1 MEEMRS
7 FGYICPAC
15 GKAVLHSRSV
25 FAMQKVLFQLPV
37 FFIFLCQH
45 PEVIL
50 AFCLFQRSRFLL
62 QRLLLPLLPAA
73 PLFPLYSLLLKPHL
87 QRPAAF
93 A

>member
-1 MEEMRS
+1 MQSFSFAEMQPLLPPIIAQPQR
-7 FGYICPAC
+7 FRNA
-15 GKAVLHSRSV
+15 
-25 FAMQKVLFQLPV
+25 KVLFQLPV

-73 PLFPLYSLLLKPHL
+73 PLFPLCSLLLKPHL